1 MIGVFGRGGKETQ
14 ASTLE
19 KPGEDTGGHSYEVT
33 DERPPKRPTLV
44 SQNQCSKIK
53 RILAAP

>member
-33 DERPPKRPTLV
+33 DERPP
-44 SQNQCSKIK
+44 
-53 RILAAP
+53 

>member
-1 MIGVFGRGGKETQ
+1 MIGVFGRGGKKTQ

-19 KPGEDTGGHSYEVT
+19 KPGEDTYEVA

-44 SQNQCSKIK
+44 SQNQRSKIK
-53 RILAAP
+53 RIFSAP